1 MCIASCLVLSRAQN
15 IINPSNNTNSVLFV
29 SPSADIAFSLN
40 VPNDS
45 STDLYFS
52 IKLPTAITWGAIGL
66 GSDTM
71 KGALMLM
78 AYSSSSA
85 KNITL
90 SPRLSTGHA
99 EPVYSSD
106 IHVEALEGTGL
117 VNGTSYVYNGRCTNC
132 RSWNGGSINVASTSQ
147 NFVYATGPDGDID
160 SDDLSAP
167 LRFHLN
173 YGSFQANMIQA
184 TGLGAVPVIPGLTNV
199 TLIGTTQEL
208 SKTDQTD
215 GTAIAHAVIS
225 K

>member
-1 MCIASCLVLSRAQN
+1 M
-15 IINPSNNTNSVLFV
+15 LFV

-40 VPNDS
+40 IPNDS

-52 IKLPTAITWGAIGL
+52 IMLPIEITWGAIGL
-66 GSDTM
+66 GSDSM
-71 KGALMLM
+71 KGALMLL
-78 AYSSSSA
+78 AYSSSSG

-90 SPRLSTGHA
+90 SPRLSNGHT

-117 VNGTSYVYNGRCTNC
+117 VNETKYVYNGRCTNC
-132 RSWNGGSINVASTSQ
+132 RSWNGGRIDVASASQ

-184 TGLGAVPVIPGLTNV
+184 TGLGAVPVIPSLKNV
-199 TLIGTTQEL
+199 TLIGTTQGV
-208 SKTDQTD
+208 SKLDQSYRI
-215 GTAIAHAVIS
+215 GAAHAVIS